1 MVADGLTKA
10 LPPQKHKAFIRQL
23 RMEDIKDELT
33 TNELANLKV

>member
-1 MVADGLTKA
+1 MVIDGLTKA

-33 TNELANLKV
+33 TNELANFKV